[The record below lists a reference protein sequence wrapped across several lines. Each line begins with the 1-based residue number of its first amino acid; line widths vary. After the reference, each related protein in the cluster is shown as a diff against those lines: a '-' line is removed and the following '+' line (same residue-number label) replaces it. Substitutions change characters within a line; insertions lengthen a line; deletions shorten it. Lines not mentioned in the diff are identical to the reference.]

1 MTDQSGRY
9 GSQGD
14 QPWYPGEQPQPQGP
28 YGQQD
33 YPQQYPQGYPQQQ
46 GGVPQDGS
54 YGGQQQFVQ
63 QQPGMQQPGM
73 QQGGIP
79 QGYPQQGVPQ
89 GGSYGGQQQF
99 VQQQGYPQQQGGV
112 PQGGSYGG
120 QQQFVRQQP
129 GMQQQGYPQGQ
140 PVPQQM
146 PMGQGHQGHPQQQGG
161 SYGGQQQFVPQQSG
175 ARQGMPGQ
183 QGMTQ
188 QGMVQQGMVQQ
199 GTPPHGF
206 PVGQLQ
212 GQQLQQPGMPQPGMQ
227 QRPVPGRPGPGGPQQ
242 QRPAAAG
249 GPEPAGGPGPD
260 GIDWEAEAAAL
271 DAPPAGRR
279 GAAAAVDERAD
290 QEHEDW
296 AEDEYPDEEAAED
309 DSFFSEQDNSRE
321 AERKRKE
328 KGKKSGRR
336 NSGACLVVA
345 LVLLGGLG
353 GAGWWGYGFYQQ
365 HFGPPPDFKGDGTG
379 SVNITVKDGAGGDA
393 IGKTLVDAG
402 VVKSIK
408 AFHNEY
414 EKDTRGRGIQPGIYT
429 MKHQMSA
436 AAAFKELVDSN
447 GGNALIIPEG
457 LKAADIYT
465 KIDAKLKLQAGTTA
479 NVAKEQAGSLGLP
492 AYANN
497 NPEGFLWPTRYSVA
511 DGMKPEDLLKQMVAN
526 AVQKYGDL
534 KLDEAAQK
542 LGLKNAYE
550 VVTEA
555 SILQAEGNNSEDF
568 GKMARAMS
576 NRLTTNVTQHK
587 LGVDT
592 TLQYS
597 LGRTK
602 LTEQE
607 INDGSN
613 KYNSYINPGLPPTP
627 IGNPGEE
634 ALDAVL
640 NPTPGDWVFWLA
652 VSPQETKFAAT
663 GAEHAK
669 NTEAWCL
676 GKGMKYDAK
685 HVACTS

>member
-1 MTDQSGRY
+1 MTDQNGRY

-28 YGQQD
+28 YGQPD
-33 YPQQYPQGYPQQQ
+33 YLQQYPQGYPQQ
-46 GGVPQDGS
+46 PDGS
-54 YGGQQQFVQ
+54 YGGQQQFGQ
-63 QQPGMQQPGM
+63 QQGYPQ
-73 QQGGIP
+73 QQGAP
-79 QGYPQQGVPQ
+79 QGYPQQQGGSYGGQQQFGQQPGMPQPGMPQQGYQQ

-99 VQQQGYPQQQGGV
+99 VQQQQQQQQPGMPQGYPQQGVPQGYPQQQGMPQQGV
-112 PQGGSYGG
+112 QP
-120 QQQFVRQQP
+120 QQQFGRRTGLPPQP
-129 GMQQQGYPQGQ
+129 GHPQ
-140 PVPQQM
+140 P
-146 PMGQGHQGHPQQQGG
+146 GHPQQQGV
-161 SYGGQQQFVPQQSG
+161 QQPQQG
-175 ARQGMPGQ
+175 
-183 QGMTQ
+183 
-188 QGMVQQGMVQQ
+188 
-199 GTPPHGF
+199 
-206 PVGQLQ
+206 
-212 GQQLQQPGMPQPGMQ
+212 
-227 QRPVPGRPGPGGPQQ
+227 
-242 QRPAAAG
+242 PAARAAQ
-249 GPEPAGGPGPD
+249 PRSAEAVGGPGPD

-271 DAPPAGRR
+271 DDPSAGRR
-279 GAAAAVDERAD
+279 SAAAPDERAD
-290 QEHEDW
+290 EEHGDW
-296 AEDEYPDEEAAED
+296 AEDGYPDEEDGDA
-309 DSFFSEQDNSRE
+309 SFFSEQDDSRE

-336 NSGACLVVA
+336 NRGACLVVA
-345 LVLLGGLG
+345 LVLLGGMG
-353 GAGWWGYGFYQQ
+353 GAGWWGYGFYQD
-365 HFGPPPDFKGDGTG
+365 HFGPPPDFKGDGSG
-379 SVNITVKDGAGGDA
+379 SVNITVKEGAAGEA
-393 IGKTLVDAG
+393 IGRTLLDAG

-408 AFHNEY
+408 AFSAAY
-414 EKDTRGRGIQPGIYT
+414 EKDPKGRGIQPGVYT
-429 MKHQMSA
+429 LKHQMSA
-436 AAAFKELVDSN
+436 AAALKELVESN

-457 LKAADIYT
+457 LKAADVYA
-465 KIDAKLKLQAGTTA
+465 KIDGKLKLAPGTTA
-479 NVAKEQAGSLGLP
+479 NVAKAQAGSLGLP
-492 AYANN
+492 GYANN

-511 DGMKPEDLLKQMVAN
+511 DGMKPEELLKQMVAN

-542 LGLKNAYE
+542 IGLKNAYE

-568 GKMARAMS
+568 GKMARAIS

-627 IGNPGEE
+627 ISNPGQE

-669 NTEAWCL
+669 NTQEWCL
-676 GKGMKYDAK
+676 AKGMKYDSK

>member
-33 YPQQYPQGYPQQQ
+33 YGQQYPQGYQPQQPQDGTYGGQQQFTQQQPGMQQQGYPQQQ
-46 GGVPQDGS
+46 GGSYGGQQQFAPQQGYQPQQPQGGS

-63 QQPGMQQPGM
+63 QQPGMQQ
-73 QQGGIP
+73 
-79 QGYPQQGVPQ
+79 QGY
-89 GGSYGGQQQF
+89 
-99 VQQQGYPQQQGGV
+99 
-112 PQGGSYGG
+112 
-120 QQQFVRQQP
+120 
-129 GMQQQGYPQGQ
+129 
-140 PVPQQM
+140 
-146 PMGQGHQGHPQQQGG
+146 PQQQGG
-161 SYGGQQQFVPQQSG
+161 SYGGQQQFAPQQG
-175 ARQGMPGQ
+175 YQPQQPQGGQ
-183 QGMTQ
+183 QAQ
-188 QGMVQQGMVQQ
+188 
-199 GTPPHGF
+199 F
-206 PVGQLQ
+206 A
-212 GQQLQQPGMPQPGMQ
+212 QQP
-227 QRPVPGRPGPGGPQQ
+227 PQQ
-242 QRPAAAG
+242 QGQPQQPQPQPPQQGRRQRPA
-249 GPEPAGGPGPD
+249 PEPVGGPGPD

-271 DAPPAGRR
+271 DGPAASAPAGRR
-279 GAAAAVDERAD
+279 AGAPAERAA
-290 QEHEDW
+290 EPEEW
-296 AEDEYPDEEAAED
+296 ADEDEYLDEEDED
-309 DSFFSEQDNSRE
+309 GSFFSEQDNSRE

-345 LVLLGGLG
+345 LVLLGGMG
-353 GAGWWGYGFYQQ
+353 GAGWWGYGFYQD
-365 HFGPPPDFKGDGTG
+365 HFGPPPDFKGAGSG

-393 IGKTLVDAG
+393 IGKALLDAG
-402 VVKSIK
+402 VVKSVK
-408 AFHNEY
+408 AFSAEY
-414 EKDTRGRGIQPGIYT
+414 EKDPRGRTIQPGVYT

-436 AAAFKELVDSN
+436 AEAFKELVESN

-457 LKAADIYT
+457 LKAVDIYT
-465 KIDAKLKLQAGTTA
+465 KIDGKLKLAPGTTA
-479 NVAKEQAGSLGLP
+479 KVAKDQVGTLGLP

-497 NPEGFLWPTRYSVA
+497 NPEGFLWPARYSIA
-511 DGMKPEDLLKQMVAN
+511 DGMKPEELLKQMVAN
-526 AVQKYGDL
+526 AVQRYGDL
-534 KLDEAAQK
+534 KLDDAAQK

-568 GKMARAMS
+568 GKMARAIS

-669 NTEAWCL
+669 NTEAWCI

>member
-33 YPQQYPQGYPQQQ
+33 YGQQYPQGYQQQ
-46 GGVPQDGS
+46 PQGGT

-63 QQPGMQQPGM
+63 QQPGMQQ
-73 QQGGIP
+73 
-79 QGYPQQGVPQ
+79 QGYPQQPQPQQPQ

-99 VQQQGYPQQQGGV
+99 APQQGYPQQPQGGTYGGQQQFVQQQPGMQQQGYPQPQQPQQ

-120 QQQFVRQQP
+120 QQQFAPPQQQQQGGQLQFVQQP
-129 GMQQQGYPQGQ
+129 GMQQQAQPPQR
-140 PVPQQM
+140 
-146 PMGQGHQGHPQQQGG
+146 
-161 SYGGQQQFVPQQSG
+161 
-175 ARQGMPGQ
+175 AR
-183 QGMTQ
+183 
-188 QGMVQQGMVQQ
+188 
-199 GTPPHGF
+199 
-206 PVGQLQ
+206 
-212 GQQLQQPGMPQPGMQ
+212 Q
-227 QRPVPGRPGPGGPQQ
+227 QRPVP
-242 QRPAAAG
+242 
-249 GPEPAGGPGPD
+249 EPVGGPGPD

-271 DAPPAGRR
+271 DGPAASASASAPAGRV
-279 GAAAAVDERAD
+279 AEPEEWADEEEYLD
-290 QEHEDW
+290 E
-296 AEDEYPDEEAAED
+296 EDEDG
-309 DSFFSEQDNSRE
+309 SFFSEQDNSRE

-336 NSGACLVVA
+336 NGGACLLVA
-345 LVLLGGLG
+345 LVLLGGMG
-353 GAGWWGYGFYQQ
+353 GAGWWGYGFYQKN
-365 HFGPPPDFKGDGTG
+365 FGPPPDYKGAGTG

-393 IGKTLVDAG
+393 IGKALLDAG
-402 VVKSIK
+402 VVKSVK
-408 AFHNEY
+408 AFSAEY
-414 EKDTRGRGIQPGIYT
+414 EKDPRGRSIQPGVYT

-436 AAAFKELVDSN
+436 AEAFKELVESN

-457 LKAADIYT
+457 LKAVDIY
-465 KIDAKLKLQAGTTA
+465 KRIDEKLKLQAGTTA
-479 NVAKEQAGSLGLP
+479 QVAKDQVGTLGLP

-511 DGMKPEDLLKQMVAN
+511 DGMKPEELLKQMVAN
-526 AVQKYGDL
+526 AVQRYGDL
-534 KLDEAAQK
+534 KLDDAAQK

-568 GKMARAMS
+568 GKMARAIS

-587 LGVDT
+587 LGLDT

-602 LTEQE
+602 LTEGE

-613 KYNSYINPGLPPTP
+613 KYNSYVNPGLPPTP

-640 NPTPGDWVFWLA
+640 NPTPGNWAYWLA

-663 GAEHAK
+663 GEEHAK
-669 NTEAWCL
+669 NTQEWCI

>member
-46 GGVPQDGS
+46 GVP
-54 YGGQQQFVQ
+54 
-63 QQPGMQQPGM
+63 
-73 QQGGIP
+73 P
-79 QGYPQQGVPQ
+79 QGHPQQGVPQ

-99 VQQQGYPQQQGGV
+99 VQQQPGYPQQQGGSYGGQQQFVQQQPGYPQQQGV

-120 QQQFVRQQP
+120 QQQFVQPQP
-129 GMQQQGYPQGQ
+129 GMQQGGMQQGGIPQGYPQQ
-140 PVPQQM
+140 
-146 PMGQGHQGHPQQQGG
+146 QGHPQQGVPQGG
-161 SYGGQQQFVPQQSG
+161 SYGGQQQFVQQQPG
-175 ARQGMPGQ
+175 PRQGMPGQ
-183 QGMTQ
+183 QGMAQ
-188 QGMVQQGMVQQ
+188 QGMAQQ

-212 GQQLQQPGMPQPGMQ
+212 GQQPQPQQPGMQ

-242 QRPAAAG
+242 QRPAAAR
-249 GPEPAGGPGPD
+249 PEPAGGPGPD

-279 GAAAAVDERAD
+279 GGAAAVDERAD
-290 QEHEDW
+290 REHEDW
-296 AEDEYPDEEAAED
+296 ADEDEYLDEETAED
-309 DSFFSEQDNSRE
+309 ESFFSEQDNSRE

-336 NSGACLVVA
+336 NGGACLVVA

-393 IGKTLVDAG
+393 IGKALVDAG

-408 AFHNEY
+408 AFSTAY
-414 EKDTRGRGIQPGIYT
+414 EKDPRGRGIQPGIYT

-436 AAAFKELVDSN
+436 AAAFKELVESN

-457 LKAADIYT
+457 LKAVDVY
-465 KIDAKLKLQAGTTA
+465 KRIDDKLKLQAGTTA
-479 NVAKEQAGSLGLP
+479 QVAKDQVGSLGLP

-511 DGMKPEDLLKQMVAN
+511 EGMKPDELLKQMVSN
-526 AVQKYGDL
+526 AVQHYNDL

-542 LGLKNAYE
+542 IGLKNAYE

-568 GKMARAMS
+568 GKMARAMY
-576 NRLTTNVTQHK
+576 NRLTTNVTGHK

-592 TLQYS
+592 TLQYE

-602 LTEQE
+602 LTDQE
-607 INDGSN
+607 INDASH
-613 KYNSYINPGLPPTP
+613 KYNTYLNPGLPPTP
-627 IGNPGEE
+627 IGNPGDE
-634 ALDAVL
+634 ALRAVL
-640 NPTPGDWVFWLA
+640 DPTPGDWAYWLA
-652 VSPQETKFAAT
+652 VSPTETKFAVT
-663 GAEHAK
+663 DAEHAK
-669 NTEAWCL
+669 NTEDWCISR
-676 GKGMKYDAK
+676 GMKYDAK
-685 HVACTS
+685 HVVCKS

>member
-1 MTDQSGRY
+1 M
-9 GSQGD
+9 
-14 QPWYPGEQPQPQGP
+14 
-28 YGQQD
+28 
-33 YPQQYPQGYPQQQ
+33 
-46 GGVPQDGS
+46 
-54 YGGQQQFVQ
+54 
-63 QQPGMQQPGM
+63 
-73 QQGGIP
+73 
-79 QGYPQQGVPQ
+79 
-89 GGSYGGQQQF
+89 
-99 VQQQGYPQQQGGV
+99 
-112 PQGGSYGG
+112 
-120 QQQFVRQQP
+120 
-129 GMQQQGYPQGQ
+129 
-140 PVPQQM
+140 
-146 PMGQGHQGHPQQQGG
+146 
-161 SYGGQQQFVPQQSG
+161 
-175 ARQGMPGQ
+175 
-183 QGMTQ
+183 
-188 QGMVQQGMVQQ
+188 
-199 GTPPHGF
+199 
-206 PVGQLQ
+206 
-212 GQQLQQPGMPQPGMQ
+212 
-227 QRPVPGRPGPGGPQQ
+227 
-242 QRPAAAG
+242 
-249 GPEPAGGPGPD
+249 
-260 GIDWEAEAAAL
+260 
-271 DAPPAGRR
+271 
-279 GAAAAVDERAD
+279 
-290 QEHEDW
+290 
-296 AEDEYPDEEAAED
+296 
-309 DSFFSEQDNSRE
+309 
-321 AERKRKE
+321 
-328 KGKKSGRR
+328 
-336 NSGACLVVA
+336 VA

-393 IGKTLVDAG
+393 IGKALVEAG

-408 AFHNEY
+408 AFSAAY
-414 EKDTRGRGIQPGIYT
+414 EKDPRGRGIQPGVYT

-457 LKAADIYT
+457 LRASAIYA

-479 NVAKEQAGSLGLP
+479 NVAKDQAGSLGLP

-663 GAEHAK
+663 DAEHAK

-676 GKGMKYDAK
+676 GKGMKYDSK

>member
-14 QPWYPGEQPQPQGP
+14 QPWYPGEQPQPPQPQAP

-33 YPQQYPQGYPQQQ
+33 YGQQYPQGYQQQ
-46 GGVPQDGS
+46 PQGGS

-63 QQPGMQQPGM
+63 QQPGMPQ
-73 QQGGIP
+73 
-79 QGYPQQGVPQ
+79 QGYPQQQPQ

-99 VQQQGYPQQQGGV
+99 APQQGYQQQ

-120 QQQFVRQQP
+120 QQQFAP
-129 GMQQQGYPQGQ
+129 QQGY
-140 PVPQQM
+140 
-146 PMGQGHQGHPQQQGG
+146 QQQPQVG
-161 SYGGQQQFVPQQSG
+161 SYGGQQQFAPQQG
-175 ARQGMPGQ
+175 GQ
-183 QGMTQ
+183 QPQ
-188 QGMVQQGMVQQ
+188 FVQQQ
-199 GTPPHGF
+199 
-206 PVGQLQ
+206 
-212 GQQLQQPGMPQPGMQ
+212 
-227 QRPVPGRPGPGGPQQ
+227 PQQ
-242 QRPAAAG
+242 QAQPPQQVRRQGPA
-249 GPEPAGGPGPD
+249 PEPAGGPGPD

-271 DAPPAGRR
+271 DGPAASVPAGRR
-279 GAAAAVDERAD
+279 AGAPAERV
-290 QEHEDW
+290 EEPEEW
-296 AEDEYPDEEAAED
+296 AEEDEYLDEED
-309 DSFFSEQDNSRE
+309 GSFFSEQDNSRE

-336 NSGACLVVA
+336 NGGACLLVA
-345 LVLLGGLG
+345 LVLLGGMG
-353 GAGWWGYGFYQQ
+353 GAGWWGYGFYQKN
-365 HFGPPPDFKGDGTG
+365 FGPPPDYKGAGSG

-393 IGKTLVDAG
+393 IGKALLDAG
-402 VVKSIK
+402 VVKSVK
-408 AFHNEY
+408 AFSAEY
-414 EKDTRGRGIQPGIYT
+414 EKDPRGRTIQPGVYT

-436 AAAFKELVDSN
+436 AEAFKELVESN

-465 KIDAKLKLQAGTTA
+465 KIDGKLKLAPGTTA
-479 NVAKEQAGSLGLP
+479 KVAKDQVGSLGLP

-497 NPEGFLWPTRYSVA
+497 NPEGFLWPTRYSIA
-511 DGMKPEDLLKQMVAN
+511 DGMKPEELLKQMVAN
-526 AVQKYGDL
+526 AVQRYGDL
-534 KLDEAAQK
+534 KLDDAAQK

-568 GKMARAMS
+568 GKMARAIS
-576 NRLTTNVTQHK
+576 NRLTTNITQHK
-587 LGVDT
+587 LAVDT

-597 LGRTK
+597 LGRIK
-602 LTEQE
+602 LTKQE
-607 INDGSN
+607 IDDGSN

-640 NPTPGDWVFWLA
+640 NPTPGNWAYWLA

-663 GAEHAK
+663 GEEHAK
-669 NTEAWCL
+669 NTEAWCI

-685 HVACTS
+685 SVTCTS

>member
-33 YPQQYPQGYPQQQ
+33 YGQQYPQGY
-46 GGVPQDGS
+46 
-54 YGGQQQFVQ
+54 
-63 QQPGMQQPGM
+63 QQP
-73 QQGGIP
+73 
-79 QGYPQQGVPQ
+79 PQ

-99 VQQQGYPQQQGGV
+99 VQQQGYPQQQP

-120 QQQFVRQQP
+120 QQQFV
-129 GMQQQGYPQGQ
+129 QQQGYPQQQPPQGGSYGGQ
-140 PVPQQM
+140 QQFAPQQ
-146 PMGQGHQGHPQQQGG
+146 GYPQQQGG
-161 SYGGQQQFVPQQSG
+161 SYGGQQQFAP
-175 ARQGMPGQ
+175 
-183 QGMTQ
+183 
-188 QGMVQQGMVQQ
+188 
-199 GTPPHGF
+199 
-206 PVGQLQ
+206 
-212 GQQLQQPGMPQPGMQ
+212 QQPGMPQGGQ
-227 QRPVPGRPGPGGPQQ
+227 QPQFVQQQAGR
-242 QRPAAAG
+242 QRPA
-249 GPEPAGGPGPD
+249 PEPAGGPGPD

-271 DAPPAGRR
+271 DGPAASASTSASAPAER
-279 GAAAAVDERAD
+279 GAES
-290 QEHEDW
+290 EEW
-296 AEDEYPDEEAAED
+296 AEEEEYLDEEDED
-309 DSFFSEQDNSRE
+309 GSFFSEQDNSRE

-336 NSGACLVVA
+336 NGGACLLVA
-345 LVLLGGLG
+345 LVLLGGMG
-353 GAGWWGYGFYQQ
+353 GAGWWGYGFYQD
-365 HFGPPPDFKGDGTG
+365 HFGPPPDYKGAGTG

-393 IGKTLVDAG
+393 IGKALLDAG
-402 VVKSIK
+402 VVKSVK
-408 AFHNEY
+408 AFSAEY
-414 EKDTRGRGIQPGIYT
+414 EKDPRGRTIQPGVYT

-436 AAAFKELVDSN
+436 AEAFKELVESN

-457 LKAADIYT
+457 LKAVDIYT
-465 KIDAKLKLQAGTTA
+465 KIDTKLKLAPGTTA
-479 NVAKEQAGSLGLP
+479 QVAKDQAGSLGLP
-492 AYANN
+492 GYANN
-497 NPEGFLWPTRYSVA
+497 NPEGFLWPTRYSIA
-511 DGMKPEDLLKQMVAN
+511 DGMKPEELLKQMVAN
-526 AVQKYGDL
+526 AVQRYDEL

-542 LGLKNAYE
+542 LGLKSAYD

-568 GKMARAMS
+568 GKMARAIS

-587 LGVDT
+587 LGLDT

-602 LTEQE
+602 LTEGE

-613 KYNSYINPGLPPTP
+613 KYNSYVNPGLPPTP

-640 NPTPGDWVFWLA
+640 NPTPGNWAYWLA

-663 GAEHAK
+663 GEEHAK
-669 NTEAWCL
+669 NTEAWCI